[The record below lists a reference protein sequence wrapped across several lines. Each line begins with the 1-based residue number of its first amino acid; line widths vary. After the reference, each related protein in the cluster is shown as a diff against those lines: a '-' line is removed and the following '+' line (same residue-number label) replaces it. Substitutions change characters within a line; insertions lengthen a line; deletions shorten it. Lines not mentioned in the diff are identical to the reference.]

1 LRDVVPPNDRYI
13 YFGALIMLMMI
24 FRPQGLLPSR
34 RRSQEIALAE
44 SGGASPQMLG
54 AGTVVER

>member
-1 LRDVVPPNDRYI
+1 
-13 YFGALIMLMMI
+13 MLMMV

-34 RRSQEIALAE
+34 RRSQEIAMAE
-44 SGGASPQMLG
+44 SGVGGQEMLA